1 MPAGCFRTLLRVAKL
16 LVNEQRYHGASI
28 DKISAQLHVT
38 KGSSS
43 SYHHHHH
50 HHNDNDNNEQD
61 LIFTCFERTFAV
73 LRRGLSL
80 AE

>member
-1 MPAGCFRTLLRVAKL
+1 MATL
-16 LVNEQRYHGASI
+16 LVNEQGYHGASI
-28 DKISAQLHVT
+28 DKISTQLHVT

-43 SYHHHHH
+43 SSSSYHHH
-50 HHNDNDNNEQD
+50 NNNDNNEQD

-73 LRRGLSL
+73 LRCGLSL

>member
-1 MPAGCFRTLLRVAKL
+1 MRVATL
-16 LVNEQRYHGASI
+16 LVNEQGYHGASI

-38 KGSSS
+38 KRSCC
-43 SYHHHHH
+43 
-50 HHNDNDNNEQD
+50 HHNDNKQD